1 VTELTKSTEPSEA
14 SESTDLTPNQ
24 RSGVRPVITG
34 QGTSVPQAFDQA
46 TVWEQFFKPR
56 MSENRIAQAL
66 FLKCGITTRHGVVDP
81 LQEDVSDWTTGQR
94 MRRYLPEARALGREA
109 ITRALSDAGLRADE
123 VGQLVVVS
131 CTGYATPGLDIL
143 LADDLGMPTSVQRLI
158 IGHMGCYA
166 AVPALGTAADFVR
179 ANARPAV
186 VLCVELTS
194 LHVQPAQEHEEIQ
207 QVVAHALFAD
217 AATAF
222 VIEPDAPAG
231 LEVLQTAAVTAPGT
245 APLMSWDVTDH
256 GFRMGLSPK
265 VPDVLSV
272 HVADAMVDLLKPH
285 RLEVADIGR
294 WAVHPG
300 GPRILDVIG
309 ERLQL
314 PAGSFDVSRKVLDEN
329 GNCSSG
335 TVMMVLQETRR
346 QRTPE
351 PGETLVAMAFGP
363 GLTLYSALLRAV

>member
-1 VTELTKSTEPSEA
+1 MNSPAT
-14 SESTDLTPNQ
+14 
-24 RSGVRPVITG
+24 VRPVITG
-34 QGTSVPQAFDQA
+34 QGTAVPQALDQA
-46 TVWEQFFKPR
+46 TIWEQFFKPR
-56 MSENRIAQAL
+56 MAENRVAEAL

-81 LQEDVSDWTTGQR
+81 LQEDVSDWTTGRR
-94 MRRYLPEARALGREA
+94 MRRYLPEARELGRQA
-109 ITRALSDAGLRADE
+109 VSKALADAGLRADQ
-123 VGQLVVVS
+123 VGQFVVVS

-143 LADDLGMPTSVQRLI
+143 LADDLGMPAGVQRLI
-158 IGHMGCYA
+158 VGHMGCYA
-166 AVPALGTAADFVR
+166 AIPALSSAADYVR
-179 ANARPAV
+179 ANGRPSV
-186 VLCVELTS
+186 VLCVELTT
-194 LHVQPAQEHEEIQ
+194 LHVQPAARHEDLQ

-272 HVADAMVDLLKPH
+272 HVGDAMVDLLKPH

-314 PAGSFDVSRKVLDEN
+314 PADSFDVSRKVLDEN

-335 TVMMVLQETRR
+335 TVMMVLDETRR
-346 QRTPE
+346 RQSPTS
-351 PGETLVAMAFGP
+351 GETLVAMAFGP
-363 GLTLYSALLRAV
+363 GLTLCSALLRAV